1 MAKTHVNVVVLAGSA
16 AALGASWA
24 SISAAESHTAADA
37 AAAAELPSPAE
48 AAAPPAAAT
57 PIPLDASQL
66 SVLPSL
72 SSSLGAAPP
81 IQLPPLAPLGV
92 GSAVVADARGNPV
105 TSAPALVAAPPAP
118 GPVVASPAQ
127 VAPAPVAPAPVVA
140 APAPAP
146 APAVA
151 KKTKA
156 S

>member
-1 MAKTHVNVVVLAGSA
+1 MAKIHVNVIVLAGSA
-16 AALGASWA
+16 AAFGASWA
-24 SISAAESHTAADA
+24 SISTAESHTAADA
-37 AAAAELPSPAE
+37 AAEAQATTAVE
-48 AAAPPAAAT
+48 AAAPPVVAA

-66 SVLPSL
+66 SALPSL
-72 SSSLGAAPP
+72 SSRLGAAPP

-92 GSAVVADARGNPV
+92 GSAVALDGRGNPV
-105 TSAPALVAAPPAP
+105 ANAPALVAAPPAP

-127 VAPAPVAPAPVVA
+127 VAPAPVVAAPAQA